1 MNVNE
6 NESVNASE
14 SLRRRRRRRKE
25 VGRECSS
32 CPFHLAHSAF
42 VCTAHV
48 KISL

>member
-14 SLRRRRRRRKE
+14 SLRRRRKE